1 VTPLVGG
8 YIADTYLGR
17 YSTILIFCCIY
28 LAGLV
33 MTVIAT
39 VPGNESVALFFPA
52 IYMIAIGTGG
62 IKPNVST
69 MGADQFDHRYAQ
81 DRKEG
86 ESYFNY
92 FYWSINL
99 GALIAYLGI
108 GELLYSSFLILA
120 PHFHSLS
127 HSHNQQHTSAKMAST
142 ALEATRGHFSSAMR
156 YRLLRCSARS

>member
-1 VTPLVGG
+1 MGG

-17 YSTILIFCCIY
+17 YNTILIFCIIY

-39 VPGNESVALFFPA
+39 VPGNESIALFFPA

-69 MGADQFDHRYAQ
+69 MGADQFDHHYPQ
-81 DRKEG
+81 DRKEM

-108 GELLYSSFLILA
+108 G
-120 PHFHSLS
+120 
-127 HSHNQQHTSAKMAST
+127 K
-142 ALEATRGHFSSAMR
+142 
-156 YRLLRCSARS
+156 